1 MRRRPTPKRECGKIL
16 TLLYEAWL
24 CFLTLLVEGLPLKFN
39 TGRCVCKFDTVT
51 PEPKLVKIG
60 HVTRKC
66 ITTCSLYVNVSLRQ
80 VTKCLNDVNGTYIPE
95 PWGSGAFYIKKKI
108 GGSIEHPILCGD
120 RTWTGFV
127 KTNPICKRKS
137 ASLPWRTPSVICFA
151 NRQTLPAT
159 TPLVLAISA
168 SQLHK
173 PKRWGRFLPSSSFWC
188 G

>member
-1 MRRRPTPKRECGKIL
+1 MRRRPTPKRGCGKIL

-39 TGRCVCKFDTVT
+39 TGWCVCKFDTVT

-95 PWGSGAFYIKKKI
+95 PRGSGAFLFLWLLNLNWGYPWFWRINIWLSLSGFFFSWSWKRIWRSSRKCMKFLKKQRK
-108 GGSIEHPILCGD
+108 C
-120 RTWTGFV
+120 V
-127 KTNPICKRKS
+127 KK
-137 ASLPWRTPSVICFA
+137 
-151 NRQTLPAT
+151 
-159 TPLVLAISA
+159 
-168 SQLHK
+168 HK
-173 PKRWGRFLPSSSFWC
+173 KNKKEMWYN
-188 G
+188 

>member
-1 MRRRPTPKRECGKIL
+1 MHFWPGCPSIWRRGCQNDGLLFLFTVGLTKNQEHDIINSRYTRRRPTPKRECGKIL

-80 VTKCLNDVNGTYIPE
+80 VTKCLNDVNATYIPE
-95 PWGSGAFYIKKKI
+95 PWGSGAFSFFGLLHFNSCEGLYQALFAVCLLLVGRMRRAKRNIP
-108 GGSIEHPILCGD
+108 HP
-120 RTWTGFV
+120 
-127 KTNPICKRKS
+127 
-137 ASLPWRTPSVICFA
+137 
-151 NRQTLPAT
+151 
-159 TPLVLAISA
+159 
-168 SQLHK
+168 
-173 PKRWGRFLPSSSFWC
+173 
-188 G
+188 

>member
-1 MRRRPTPKRECGKIL
+1 MQQCNLLWEFTYRRRWLLCGQRILTKYQKRVIIQSRYMRRRPPPVRECGKIL

-39 TGRCVCKFDTVT
+39 TGWCVCKFDTVT

-95 PWGSGAFYIKKKI
+95 PWGSGAFLFWKLEKKI
-108 GGSIEHPILCGD
+108 DNLRH
-120 RTWTGFV
+120 FF
-127 KTNPICKRKS
+127 IC
-137 ASLPWRTPSVICFA
+137 
-151 NRQTLPAT
+151 
-159 TPLVLAISA
+159 LV
-168 SQLHK
+168 
-173 PKRWGRFLPSSSFWC
+173 
-188 G
+188 

>member
-1 MRRRPTPKRECGKIL
+1 MNLCAIIIPRYMRRRPTSLQGCGKIL
-16 TLLYEAWL
+16 TLLYEACR

-95 PWGSGAFYIKKKI
+95 P
-108 GGSIEHPILCGD
+108 
-120 RTWTGFV
+120 
-127 KTNPICKRKS
+127 
-137 ASLPWRTPSVICFA
+137 
-151 NRQTLPAT
+151 
-159 TPLVLAISA
+159 
-168 SQLHK
+168 
-173 PKRWGRFLPSSSFWC
+173 
-188 G
+188 